1 MKQWTEWEITRRQV
15 AIGGRVMDE
24 NKSPVDGAL
33 IKITS
38 MPNEFRRKLAFAEDS
53 ARAGRSTAGTG
64 PESAVARSDGIFF
77 FLDLPDGQYT
87 VTALDP
93 GSGRHDEKNISVS
106 RDKKQNI
113 KMTQVEFTLHT

>member
-15 AIGGRVMDE
+15 AIGGRVLDE

-33 IKITS
+33 VRITS
-38 MPNEFRRKLAFAEDS
+38 MPDELRRKIPADRTAETGRETSCGFPTRVDS
-53 ARAGRSTAGTG
+53 
-64 PESAVARSDGIFF
+64 RSDGIFF

-93 GSGRHDEKNISVS
+93 GSCRHDEKKISVS

-113 KMTQVEFTLHT
+113 KITQVELTLHT